1 MYILKKT
8 RKVPSDFIKPHIYM
22 VEAPDPGRA
31 SNVTRQRDPDE
42 SG

>member
-1 MYILKKT
+1 MLKKT

-22 VEAPDPGRA
+22 VEASNPGRT
-31 SNVTRQRDPDE
+31 SNVMRQHDPDE